1 VPEAIEFTFATQFL
15 TLEITEMPKDKR
27 PAPFHLD
34 DEAFEQIVT
43 RAFVIDSDGSRGLE
57 DLADEAARL
66 LCLRMPAEVEI
77 VARRFIEGVR
87 MGTSPI
93 ANGVALPHLRLP
105 EITAPEMVLVRSRKA
120 IEIKTTNVFGK
131 VSTADVFAIFCLVS
145 PQNEPG
151 QHLRVLA
158 DLASRADEPGFLLS
172 WLHAGTVQELKEAL
186 VHRERVLSVV
196 VRRDV
201 PAGALA
207 EHAIR
212 DLPIPHGCL
221 IALIE
226 RNGEALVP
234 NGETVILA
242 GDRLTVLGSR
252 REIDLFRRV
261 YSDREC

>member
-1 VPEAIEFTFATQFL
+1 
-15 TLEITEMPKDKR
+15 MPKNKR
-27 PAPFHLD
+27 LAPFHLD
-34 DEAFEQIVT
+34 DDAFEQIVT
-43 RAFVIDSDGSRGLE
+43 RAFVIDSDSFRGLQ
-57 DLADEAARL
+57 DLADKAAQL

-77 VARRFIEGVR
+77 VARHFLEGIQT
-87 MGTSPI
+87 GTSLI

-105 EITAPEMVLVRSRKA
+105 DIAAPEMVLVRSRKA
-120 IEIKTTNVFGK
+120 IKIKTTNVFGK
-131 VSTADVFAIFCLVS
+131 SSTAEVFAIFYLVS

-158 DLASRADEPGFLLS
+158 DLASRADEPGFLVS

-186 VHRERVLSVV
+186 VRRERILSVV
-196 VRRDV
+196 VRPGV

-212 DLPIPHGCL
+212 DLPIPRGCL

-261 YSDREC
+261 YCPAPP

>member
-1 VPEAIEFTFATQFL
+1 
-15 TLEITEMPKDKR
+15 MPRGKR
-27 PAPFHLD
+27 PAPVHLD
-34 DEAFEQIVT
+34 DDAFEQIVT
-43 RAFVIDSDGSRGLE
+43 RAFVIDSDGSRALE
-57 DLADEAARL
+57 DLADEAAQL
-66 LCLRMPAEVEI
+66 LCHRRPAEVEI

-87 MGTSPI
+87 TGTSPI

-105 EITAPEMVLVRSRKA
+105 DIAAPEMVLVRSRKA
-120 IEIKTTNVFGK
+120 IEIKTTNIFGK
-131 VSTADVFAIFCLVS
+131 SSTAEVFAVFCLVS
-145 PQNEPG
+145 PQNELG

-158 DLASRADEPGFLLS
+158 DLASRADEPGFLVS
-172 WLHAGTVQELKEAL
+172 WLHAGTVQELKKAL
-186 VHRERVLSVV
+186 VRRERVLSVV
-196 VRRDV
+196 VRRGV

-234 NGETVILA
+234 NGETVILV

-252 REIDLFRRV
+252 REIDAFRRV
-261 YSDREC
+261 YSDRRWCMNRN

>member
-1 VPEAIEFTFATQFL
+1 
-15 TLEITEMPKDKR
+15 MPRDKQL
-27 PAPFHLD
+27 APLHLD
-34 DEAFEQIVT
+34 DDAFEQVVT

-57 DLADEAARL
+57 DLANEAAQV
-66 LCLRMPAEVEI
+66 LCLRLPVEAEI
-77 VARRFIEGVR
+77 MARRFIEGIQT
-87 MGTSPI
+87 GTLPI
-93 ANGVALPHLRLP
+93 DNGVALPHLRLP
-105 EITAPEMVLVRSRKA
+105 DIAAPEMVLVRSRKA
-120 IEIKTTNVFGK
+120 IEIKITDLFGK
-131 VSTADVFAIFCLVS
+131 SSTAEVFAIFFLVS

-158 DLASRADEPGFLLS
+158 DLASRADEHGFLGS

-186 VHRERVLSVV
+186 VRRERVLSIV
-196 VRRDV
+196 VRRGV
-201 PAGALA
+201 PAGALV

-221 IALIE
+221 IVLIE
-226 RNGEALVP
+226 RNGEAIVP

-261 YSDREC
+261 YSDRRWSTLTRRALKRSKLR